1 MTRREFAG
9 WVPAERHEHYDA
21 QDNLTGY
28 TVVIRES
35 RIDDA
40 DRAEFLGLARF
51 DREVA
56 HGSCGFH
63 PSIADDE
70 DNVFTPETHTCP
82 VCAGLAQWER
92 VLHEQDEKAAKA
104 SPNAPARTPRPSD
117 GRIPYMR
124 FLSPDEAE
132 QLKQSR
138 GGDHGD
144 SPRARSPRA

>member
-1 MTRREFAG
+1 MTPRELSG

-21 QDNLTGY
+21 EDHLTGY

-40 DRAEFLGLARF
+40 DRAALLGLALFEDQVCR
-51 DREVA
+51 
-56 HGSCGFH
+56 CGFH

-70 DNVFTPETHTCP
+70 SNVFTPETHTCP

-92 VLHEQDEKAAKA
+92 VLHDQDEKAAKA
-104 SPNAPARTPRPSD
+104 TPDAPARASRPSD
-117 GRIPYMR
+117 GRVPYMR
-124 FLSPDEAE
+124 FLSPHEAE
-132 QLKQSR
+132 QLLKSR
-138 GGDHGD
+138 GGEHGD